1 MAEKRKITIME
12 RKSGASTSKDS
23 KVEELGETYTGV
35 KVLITSEKLQLEF
48 STVPNQGTETWTVKN
63 MRSRME
69 KKKLMGDWKPVGSWE

>member
-23 KVEELGETYTGV
+23 KVEEL
-35 KVLITSEKLQLEF
+35 
-48 STVPNQGTETWTVKN
+48 VPNQGTETWTVKN
-63 MRSRME
+63 MRSKME